1 MYRKYESG
9 HEKRKKR
16 RRLEAAAQSQKGALD
31 RFVVKESRFSPE
43 NQTPNADP
51 DEGYGN
57 DANIGIKVEAQNA
70 EIVQSVHANIAVADE
85 VSGHA
90 DVVNPS
96 LDRSPSI
103 EDNSSKGINN
113 DLQPDIFDPRTWD
126 ALDSKMI
133 DILVQ
138 KGPKRDLS
146 IEKGPK
152 DKFSRRFSASSYTRV
167 LSNGEKCDREWLVYS
182 KELDRVFCFCC
193 KLLRKGHGKG
203 HLANEG
209 FRYWRHLGT
218 RLREHE
224 TSAEHVMNMA
234 TWCELRL
241 RLQKNQT
248 IDKVVQGELQ
258 KERDP
263 IK

>member
-9 HEKRKKR
+9 HEKRKKK

-57 DANIGIKVEAQNA
+57 DANIGVKVEAQNA
-70 EIVQSVHANIAVADE
+70 EIVQSDHANIAVADE

-96 LDRSPSI
+96 LDTSPSI
-103 EDNSSKGINN
+103 EDNSSDDINN

-126 ALDSKMI
+126 TLDSKMI

-138 KGPKRDLS
+138 KGPKRDPS

-167 LSNGEKCDREWLVYS
+167 LSNGEKCDRNGLCTARSLIEYFVS
-182 KELDRVFCFCC
+182 V
-193 KLLRKGHGKG
+193 
-203 HLANEG
+203 AN
-209 FRYWRHLGT
+209 Y
-218 RLREHE
+218 
-224 TSAEHVMNMA
+224 
-234 TWCELRL
+234 
-241 RLQKNQT
+241 
-248 IDKVVQGELQ
+248 
-258 KERDP
+258 
-263 IK
+263 